1 MICSEMSDE
10 VKVLVVGDSGVGKT
24 SLLITY
30 VTDSFPH
37 PYIPSVADF
46 DHHIIRTV
54 EGQNINLTLWDTGG
68 GENCDR
74 LRPLSYFGR
83 DIILLCFD
91 IGDEST
97 LLLVKEK
104 FIPDLD
110 KHVPNIPQ
118 ILVGCKSDLRITEPN
133 SCVDKDQT
141 ERSANALGLHYFET
155 SSVKGHGLQTC
166 FDKAMR
172 MGLDYSRLPRK
183 GKQKLYH
190 RTPKKMIPP
199 VKPIKEK
206 PPTFVWEKS
215 TFAEDWLQML
225 NNPKY
230 SDVMFL
236 VDGGRHE
243 CKAHSIVLSSASEL
257 FCGIIKNQKYSG
269 LVGTSEDT
277 ISDKVEGIDTIFCT
291 KHNDGRNIITIE
303 INHTFEAITFKQL
316 LTFLYTGDLG
326 TIQETNKTEQLT
338 ELRRA
343 ADTFKLPYLHDIC
356 LNIENDEEFLNESIA
371 EYLNRETG
379 KKMKELYFNQTT
391 DCDIK
396 FEVEGEHITASTVV
410 LYCRCPVFADMLSME
425 SENENVESPEIQLPD
440 THLCSFL
447 ALLEFLYTDHAP
459 ICDVNGTGLLLI
471 ADKYGISKLVNYCE
485 IYIINM
491 LDKLTKSSSDYAAQ
505 DIIDALLTAQAY
517 NAVQLTRW
525 CLHHIST
532 NYDKFQNTEQ
542 FPQLSDQTKKHIETN
557 RWPPLSYL
565 QDFERFKLRRQQR
578 ICSVL

>member
-1 MICSEMSDE
+1 M
-10 VKVLVVGDSGVGKT
+10 
-24 SLLITY
+24 
-30 VTDSFPH
+30 
-37 PYIPSVADF
+37 
-46 DHHIIRTV
+46 
-54 EGQNINLTLWDTGG
+54 DTGG
-68 GENCDR
+68 GEDYDR
-74 LRPLSYFGR
+74 LRPLSYYGS
-83 DIILLCFD
+83 DIVLLCFD
-91 IGDEST
+91 I
-97 LLLVKEK
+97 
-104 FIPDLD
+104 
-110 KHVPNIPQ
+110 
-118 ILVGCKSDLRITEPN
+118 GCKSDLRITEPN
-133 SCVDKDQT
+133 SCVDKDKT
-141 ERSANALGLHYFET
+141 E

-172 MGLDYSRLPRK
+172 IGLDYSRLPQK

-199 VKPIKEK
+199 VKPIKVK
-206 PPTFVWEKS
+206 ILIIWS
-215 TFAEDWLQML
+215 HDDSC
-225 NNPKY
+225 NNDK
-230 SDVMFL
+230 
-236 VDGGRHE
+236 H
-243 CKAHSIVLSSASEL
+243 IV
-257 FCGIIKNQKYSG
+257 QKYSG

-356 LNIENDEEFLNESIA
+356 FNIENDEEFLNESIA

-440 THLCSFL
+440 TCSFL

-459 ICDVNGTGLLLI
+459 ICDVNGIGLLLI

-505 DIIDALLTAQAY
+505 DIIDALLTAQAC
-517 NAVQLTRW
+517 NAEQLTRW
-525 CLHHIST
+525 CFHHIST

-542 FPQLSDQTKKHIETN
+542 FSQLSDQTKKHIETN

-565 QDFERFKLRRQQR
+565 QDFERFKRRRQQR